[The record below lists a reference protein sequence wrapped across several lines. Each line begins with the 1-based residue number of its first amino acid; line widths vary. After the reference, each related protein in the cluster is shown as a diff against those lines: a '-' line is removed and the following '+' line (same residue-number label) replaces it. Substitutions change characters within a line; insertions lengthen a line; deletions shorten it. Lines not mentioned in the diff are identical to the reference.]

1 MVDIGNE
8 ENQNSRNA
16 TDNIVLIDRERND
29 NGNLWSDLGCSFFS
43 GPIWFFF

>member
-29 NGNLWSDLGCSFFS
+29 KQLTSEYAPHSTLA
-43 GPIWFFF
+43 